1 MKKLLIGSELFFL
14 HAKDCSDGQGM
25 PARNVFMG
33 CVECSGAKGCPRNGR
48 RGATC
53 SAAKCKA
60 DYAAGRRPDAA
71 VVRGIDIEAPA
82 FNEMMPS
89 GTWIQELDEILGERC
104 CVLAQLTKK
113 KRKNGPGTAYA
124 QQYLCRGKY
133 LEEDGDED
141 DDDDDAP
148 EPNTYWI
155 DEADLLETIAK
166 DDVKAALVARHER
179 VLADM

>member
-1 MKKLLIGSELFFL
+1 
-14 HAKDCSDGQGM
+14 
-25 PARNVFMG
+25 MG
-33 CVECSGAKGCPRNGR
+33 GAP
-48 RGATC
+48 
-53 SAAKCKA
+53 
-60 DYAAGRRPDAA
+60 
-71 VVRGIDIEAPA
+71 
-82 FNEMMPS
+82 
-89 GTWIQELDEILGERC
+89 
-104 CVLAQLTKK
+104 
-113 KRKNGPGTAYA
+113 
-124 QQYLCRGKY
+124 KY

>member
-1 MKKLLIGSELFFL
+1 MN
-14 HAKDCSDGQGM
+14 D
-25 PARNVFMG
+25 
-33 CVECSGAKGCPRNGR
+33 
-48 RGATC
+48 
-53 SAAKCKA
+53 
-60 DYAAGRRPDAA
+60 
-71 VVRGIDIEAPA
+71 VVRGRFTAKKLI
-82 FNEMMPS
+82 
-89 GTWIQELDEILGERC
+89 RR
-104 CVLAQLTKK
+104 VLAQLTKK

-166 DDVKAALVARHER
+166 DDVKAALVARHDRHAMSACWRICELCAR
-179 VLADM
+179 SRLVAGYSWL